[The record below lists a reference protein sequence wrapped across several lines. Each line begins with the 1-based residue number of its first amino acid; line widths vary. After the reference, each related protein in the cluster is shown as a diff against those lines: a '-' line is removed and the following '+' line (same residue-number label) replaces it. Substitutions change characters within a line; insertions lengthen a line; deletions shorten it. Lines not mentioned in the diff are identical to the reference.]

1 MALSVSILRYKR
13 HDAMTQDERK
23 PYRKSRVAT
32 LIERIDAKFIAA
44 GLGGKSVQLEPDP
57 TRHRMI
63 VKMPRQK
70 SSGPSEK

>member
-1 MALSVSILRYKR
+1 MAV
-13 HDAMTQDERK
+13 MTQEGKRK
-23 PYRKSRVAT
+23 TKQSRVAT

-63 VKMPRQK
+63 VRMPEQK
-70 SSGPSEK
+70 QA

>member
-1 MALSVSILRYKR
+1 
-13 HDAMTQDERK
+13 MTQDEKKSTRK
-23 PYRKSRVAT
+23 LSLDT

-63 VKMPRQK
+63 VRMPEQK
-70 SSGPSEK
+70 KEEK

>member
-1 MALSVSILRYKR
+1 
-13 HDAMTQDERK
+13 MTQDEMRTI
-23 PYRKSRVAT
+23 RKSRVAT

-63 VKMPRQK
+63 VRMPRK
-70 SSGPSEK
+70 KKV